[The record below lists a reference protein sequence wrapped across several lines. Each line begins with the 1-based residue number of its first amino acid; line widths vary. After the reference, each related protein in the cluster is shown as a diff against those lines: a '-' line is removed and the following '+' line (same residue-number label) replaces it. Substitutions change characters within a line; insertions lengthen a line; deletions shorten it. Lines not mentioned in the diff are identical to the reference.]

1 MRLKRFDK
9 HKKLHMNTLVL
20 TAAVFAAFIIIF
32 VYAVSRVE
40 TRNLDREDD
49 ILRSALERDIIHC
62 YAIEGFYPP
71 SLEYIVENYGLIY
84 DKDAYIVDYRPIG
97 NNMYPNFSI
106 IKKGDSDE

>member
-9 HKKLHMNTLVL
+9 NKKLYISPIVL

-32 VYAVSRVE
+32 IYAVSRVE
-40 TRNLDREDD
+40 SRNTDREDD
-49 ILRSALERDIIHC
+49 ILRRALERDIIHC

-71 SLEYIVENYGLIY
+71 SLDYIIENYGLIY

-106 IKKGDSDE
+106 IKKGGSDE